1 MEKHKQLPQSLPQY
15 VDYLQSKGNYILL
28 RENAINALGMSP
40 LAFNM
45 AVCRL
50 TQKGRVIKARQG
62 FYVIVP
68 LEYRNAGGIP
78 ASWFIDSL
86 MQFHKQPYYVG
97 LLSAAALHGAAHQQP
112 QEFQVVTNKVLRP
125 ITVGRTQIRF
135 FLKREINSSF
145 VIKIKTMTGY
155 MCVSTPELT
164 AVDLLKYLDAAGQIN
179 NAATVILE
187 LAEKIDS
194 KKLLAVAINSELPVV
209 QRLGYLLDTFTR
221 TDLTKPLYEWFCGR
235 KVTFLSLVSSRSRKN
250 AVKNQKWRLFINEKV
265 ELDE

>member
-1 MEKHKQLPQSLPQY
+1 MPLQSLPQY
-15 VDYLQSKGNYILL
+15 VDYLQSKGSYILL
-28 RENAINALGMSP
+28 RENAINTLGMSP

-50 TQKGRVIKARQG
+50 TQKGRVMMVRQG
-62 FYVIVP
+62 FYAIVP

-135 FLKREINSSF
+135 FLKREINSPF
-145 VIKIKTMTGY
+145 VTKIKTMTGY
-155 MCVSTPELT
+155 MCVSIPELT

-179 NAATVILE
+179 NAATVIVE

-194 KKLLAVAINSELPVV
+194 KKLLAVVTKSELPIVK
-209 QRLGYLLDTFTR
+209 RLGYLLDTFTH
-221 TDLTKPLYEWFCGR
+221 TELTKPLYEWFCR
-235 KVTFLSLVSSRSRKN
+235 KKTTFSSLVSSRSNKN
-250 AVKNQKWRLFINEKV
+250 IVKNQKWKLFINEKI
-265 ELDE
+265 EIDE